1 MRRKVIITIIEKLM
15 TKIESTYKISNGLI
29 EQINYKLESW
39 TDKPKLKVKE
49 IQNIKMKNEKYNMK

>member
-1 MRRKVIITIIEKLM
+1 MSRKVILINKEKLM
-15 TKIESTYKISNGLI
+15 TKIESTYKISNALI

-49 IQNIKMKNEKYNMK
+49 I